1 MKTEGENKQLTPRKT
16 KHCARGKCN
25 PVTSWLSNQWYF
37 GLTVFSTVKMMKMFE
52 YVFNQNQ
59 DIFVLG
65 GWGRQRESEQIS
77 SQQKI
82 TSFVCMYREGEEME
96 SGI

>member
-1 MKTEGENKQLTPRKT
+1 MLRITFTELMVGAERQVLNENRRGKQARKT

-25 PVTSWLSNQWYF
+25 PVNSWLSNQQYF
-37 GLTVFSTVKMMKMFE
+37 GLTIFSTVKMMKMFE

-77 SQQKI
+77 SQ
-82 TSFVCMYREGEEME
+82 
-96 SGI
+96 

>member
-1 MKTEGENKQLTPRKT
+1 
-16 KHCARGKCN
+16 
-25 PVTSWLSNQWYF
+25 
-37 GLTVFSTVKMMKMFE
+37 MMKMFE

-77 SQQKI
+77 SQ
-82 TSFVCMYREGEEME
+82 
-96 SGI
+96 